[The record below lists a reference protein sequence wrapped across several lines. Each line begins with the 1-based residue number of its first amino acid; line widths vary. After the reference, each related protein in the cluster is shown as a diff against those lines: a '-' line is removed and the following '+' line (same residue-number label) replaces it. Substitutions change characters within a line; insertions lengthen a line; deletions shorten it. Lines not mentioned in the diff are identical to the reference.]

1 MTAAATF
8 ALEASGLV
16 KRFGT
21 TRAVDGI
28 DLAMP
33 RGGVFGLLGPN
44 GAGKTTAIRI
54 FATLTKPDSGCARVM
69 GHDVA
74 ADPQT
79 VRSQISL
86 TGQFATIDG
95 ALTGLE
101 NVVLQGRLL
110 GLSRPAARARGAEL
124 LEAFGLT
131 ASARRAVKTYSG
143 GMQRRLDI
151 ATSIVV
157 PPALLFLDEPTTGL
171 DPQSRSQ
178 VWETVRL
185 LVRRGTT
192 VLLTTQ
198 YLDEA
203 DQLSDRI
210 AVMDHGQ
217 IIADGTPSQLKASV
231 GSGTLRVGLAA
242 ATETNR
248 ARQILAQA
256 LGVSVRAAP
265 GSAALTA
272 QLEAGADRGTSE
284 AVAWAMNQ
292 LARSGI
298 EVTSFAL
305 GQPSLDEVFLAL
317 TGHAAQDTGKAGEA
331 A

>member
-1 MTAAATF
+1 
-8 ALEASGLV
+8 V
-16 KRFGT
+16 K
-21 TRAVDGI
+21 
-28 DLAMP
+28 
-33 RGGVFGLLGPN
+33 
-44 GAGKTTAIRI
+44 
-54 FATLTKPDSGCARVM
+54 S
-69 GHDVA
+69 
-74 ADPQT
+74 
-79 VRSQISL
+79 
-86 TGQFATIDG
+86 
-95 ALTGLE
+95 
-101 NVVLQGRLL
+101 
-110 GLSRPAARARGAEL
+110 
-124 LEAFGLT
+124 
-131 ASARRAVKTYSG
+131 YSG

-151 ATSIVV
+151 ASSIVV

-185 LVRRGTT
+185 LVRQGTT

-210 AVMDHGQ
+210 AVMDHGK

-231 GSGTLRVGLAA
+231 GSGVLRVGLAA
-242 ATETNR
+242 PTERHR
-248 ARQILAQA
+248 AQQILART
-256 LGVSVRAAP
+256 LGVTVRAAP

-272 QLEAGADRGTSE
+272 QIEGGAADQGASE

-298 EVTSFAL
+298 KVTTFAL

-317 TGHAAQDTGKAGEA
+317 TGHAVQDNAEAGEA